1 MNEVTTAELPGVFL
15 ICPIEDG
22 CFFSCAMV
30 VKKKG
35 LTKKLSDIVS
45 KELILGKTVETKYW
59 VLCDL
64 AKPYRT
70 STLFFIHRF
79 WDDHAWFFQA

>member
-30 VKKKG
+30 VEKKG

-59 VLCDL
+59 VKLETIFSVHII
-64 AKPYRT
+64 YQI
-70 STLFFIHRF
+70 STQI
-79 WDDHAWFFQA
+79 